1 MQTIR
6 LNINE
11 KVYDRL
17 LWLLGKFGKDE
28 VEIIPEDND
37 YAKNRQYL
45 ESELNEIQAGDA
57 SFIGIDQLEQRL
69 TATINRREDRIQK

>member
-37 YAKNRQYL
+37 YAKTHQYL

>member
-37 YAKNRQYL
+37 YAKTRQYL

-69 TATINRREDRIQK
+69 TATINRRQDRIQK